1 MLRPYKD
8 LGQSGPAMSGGNF
21 SAGAKPAVLARLPQA
36 GSDEPG
42 ECGAKRKRAKPRLS
56 RSFTRELLYQN

>member
-1 MLRPYKD
+1 M
-8 LGQSGPAMSGGNF
+8 SGGGNF

-56 RSFTRELLYQN
+56 HSFTRELL